1 MYVQDEIMVEK
12 FPRWSWNKLITEKR
26 TRQTDN
32 SRENIEIIVDDNQ
45 KKKKKKL
52 SWKFG
57 TEICTEIKKEGKKDK
72 IWRNIRV

>member
-45 KKKKKKL
+45 KKKKIELKIRYWNMHRNKK
-52 SWKFG
+52 
-57 TEICTEIKKEGKKDK
+57 
-72 IWRNIRV
+72 RR

>member
-45 KKKKKKL
+45 KKKKKKFEL
-52 SWKFG
+52 
-57 TEICTEIKKEGKKDK
+57 K
-72 IWRNIRV
+72 IRY

>member
-45 KKKKKKL
+45 KKKKKIELKIRY
-52 SWKFG
+52 WNMHRN
-57 TEICTEIKKEGKKDK
+57 KK
-72 IWRNIRV
+72 RR